1 MSRSIVDTEVI
12 AAAAGD
18 INRLAESIQSDV
30 ATLRGRLASLDGA
43 WEGPAKAEFVRVLHD
58 YQSRAGPDER
68 GALRHRPPHLEGVG
82 GLPRARER
90 DPRPLRPLTRLT
102 SASGTYAPGRRK
114 TPRHLPDGSRG
125 TPKGGSP

>member
-58 YQSRAGPDER
+58 YQTAQARMNE
-68 GALRHRPPHLEGVG
+68 AL
-82 GLPRARER
+82 A
-90 DPRPLRPLTRLT
+90 DIARLT
-102 SASGTYAPGRRK
+102 TRVSAAYLEHENATRALFAR
-114 TPRHLPDGSRG
+114 
-125 TPKGGSP
+125 

>member
-43 WEGPAKAEFVRVLHD
+43 WEGPAKAEFVGVMHD
-58 YQSRAGPDER
+58 YQSAQ
-68 GALRHRPPHLEGVG
+68 
-82 GLPRARER
+82 ARMNEVIS
-90 DPRPLRPLTRLT
+90 DIGSLT
-102 SASGTYAPGRRK
+102 SRVAGAYLEHENATRALFAR
-114 TPRHLPDGSRG
+114 
-125 TPKGGSP
+125 

>member
-43 WEGPAKAEFVRVLHD
+43 WEGPAKAEGRAVIIRR
-58 YQSRAGPDER
+58 SRYSYPTSTAMRPKASRSAPPAGWP
-68 GALRHRPPHLEGVG
+68 
-82 GLPRARER
+82 
-90 DPRPLRPLTRLT
+90 
-102 SASGTYAPGRRK
+102 
-114 TPRHLPDGSRG
+114 SRCC
-125 TPKGGSP
+125 